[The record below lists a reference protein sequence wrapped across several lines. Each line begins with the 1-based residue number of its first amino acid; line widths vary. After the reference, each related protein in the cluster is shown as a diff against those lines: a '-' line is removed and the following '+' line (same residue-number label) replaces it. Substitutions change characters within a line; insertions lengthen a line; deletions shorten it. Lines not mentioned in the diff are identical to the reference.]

1 MNKQSLLKYLRNTSS
16 SEEIKAVE
24 NWITSS
30 KQNRDVFNQI
40 KSEFII
46 DTFDETSEETSI
58 EEAYQDFKGKQVI
71 GEMYILRKIKPL
83 FRYAAVVL
91 IFIATGYFIYS
102 NPVENVPIT
111 ISNIPTSINSAIE
124 PGNDKATLTMG
135 DGSQIALEKGASFQT
150 QNANSNGEKIVYT
163 DSKQNTDEVVYNYLT
178 VPRGGQFFIKLS
190 DGTQV
195 WLNSESQLKYPVNF
209 IEGKSRKVE
218 LVYGEAYFDVSPS
231 SEHNGADFKVYQ
243 DKQEIQVLGT
253 EFNIK
258 AYKDENHIYTT
269 LVEGKVVIGT
279 GNKKQHL
286 IPNQQSN
293 FNPDTGTIEVAKV
306 DVYNVISW
314 KEGVFSFEE
323 ASLKEIMK
331 VLSRWY
337 DIEIIFE
344 NKNIENKEFIGLLRK
359 DQNIEK
365 IISAIKDFGIIKDF
379 EFKDKSLFIR

>member
-1 MNKQSLLKYLRNTSS
+1 MNKQSLLKYLRGISS
-16 SEEIKAVE
+16 SEESTAVE
-24 NWITSS
+24 NWVTAS
-30 KQNRDVFNQI
+30 KQNRDIFNQI

-46 DTFDETSEETSI
+46 DTFDETVEETSI
-58 EEAYQDFKGKQVI
+58 EQAYQNFKSRHAGGK
-71 GEMYILRKIKPL
+71 MYIFRKINPI
-83 FRYAAVVL
+83 FRYAAVAL
-91 IFIATGYFIYS
+91 ILIVSGYFIDS
-102 NPVENVPIT
+102 NPFENEPIT
-111 ISNIPTSINSAIE
+111 ISNIPTTKNSITA
-124 PGNDKATLTMG
+124 PGSDKATLTME
-135 DGSQIALEKGASFQT
+135 DGSRIVLEKGASFQT

-163 DSKQNTDEVVYNYLT
+163 YNKQNTDEVVYNYLT

-209 IEGKSRKVE
+209 IQGESRKVE

-231 SEHNGADFKVYQ
+231 SEHNGTDFKVYQ

-293 FNPDTGTIEVAKV
+293 FNPVTGAIEVATV

-314 KEGVFSFEE
+314 KDGIFSFEE

-337 DIEIIFE
+337 DVEVVFE
-344 NKNIENKEFIGLLRK
+344 NKNIENEEFIGLLRK
-359 DQNIEK
+359 DQSIEK
-365 IISAIKDFGIIKDF
+365 ILSAIKDFGIIK
-379 EFKDKSLFIR
+379 EYEIRNKALLIK